1 MFRDL
6 VYPINKQTNTML
18 TGDQEKVR
26 KINKSIILNMLR
38 LHAPISR
45 AQVANLTGLNRGTV
59 SNIVTVLIEEG
70 LVFEDEQQDSGIGRP
85 AISLGLRPD
94 GGAVIGVEIGV
105 DFVAVLLT
113 NFVAETIWEARVQI
127 DPAESQT
134 GIIGQA
140 EQLIDHA
147 LAIANGK
154 LLRPLGI
161 GVGLPGLVNVHQG
174 TLIMAPNLHWKNVP
188 LRLMWNQRFQLPI
201 YIENEANLSA
211 LGEYYFGIA
220 RNVDN
225 FIYLSAGIGLGG
237 GIMIGG
243 KLFRGGHGYAGEIG
257 HIQRDPLGEQCGC
270 GRIGCWETQ
279 VGPRA
284 VLHRVKKELESHSDR
299 FLLDACS
306 GNVDNLTFEMVVK
319 FALEGNTL
327 CRQAIEEV
335 AVSLGMGIA
344 DMVHVFNPDL
354 VLIGGNFIQAKD
366 ILQPIIE
373 KTIFSNILQPYAN
386 GLRVAFSERGANDCV
401 LGAIAIVL
409 DDILREMVL
418 S

>member
-1 MFRDL
+1 
-6 VYPINKQTNTML
+6 ML
-18 TGDQEKVR
+18 TGNQEKVR
-26 KINKSIILNMLR
+26 KVNKSIVLNVLR
-38 LHAPISR
+38 LYAPISR

-59 SNIVTVLIEEG
+59 SNIVNVLLDEG
-70 LVFEDEQQDSGIGRP
+70 LVLENEQRGSRIGRP

-105 DFVAVLLT
+105 DFVA
-113 NFVAETIWEARVQI
+113 EKIWDTRIQT
-127 DPAESQT
+127 DPSQSQT
-134 GIIGQA
+134 SIISQA
-140 EQLIDHA
+140 EQLIDQA
-147 LAIANGK
+147 LVLASEQR
-154 LLRPLGI
+154 LRPLGI
-161 GVGLPGLVNVHQG
+161 GVGLPGLVNVQQG
-174 TLIMAPNLHWKNVP
+174 NLIMAPNLQWKDVP
-188 LRLMWNQRFQLPI
+188 LRLMWNQRFHLPI
-201 YIENEANLSA
+201 YIENEANLAA

-237 GIMIGG
+237 GIIVGG

-257 HIQRDPLGEQCGC
+257 HIQRDPTGERCGC

-284 VLHRVKKELESHSDR
+284 VLYRVRKELQNHSDQS
-299 FLLDACS
+299 LLSACS

-319 FALEGNTL
+319 FALEGDTL
-327 CRQAIEEV
+327 CRRAIEEV
-335 AVSLGMGIA
+335 AVHLGMGIA
-344 DMVHVFNPDL
+344 DMVHVFNPEL
-354 VLIGGNFIQAKD
+354 ILIGGAFIQAKD

-373 KTIFSNILQPYAN
+373 KTIFSNVLQPCAD
-386 GLRVAFSERGANDCV
+386 GLRIAFPERGADDCV

-409 DDILREMVL
+409 DDILREMVI